1 MASTL
6 HTTDASSSTAGP
18 SRDKRGRVKLSALRS
33 VIRPDSTA
41 SLKEPTLTESD
52 VAAILEQAG
61 FTPCMIETGVPIIGM
76 SRFSTDSGTSVPET
90 ETTDAMDLGL
100 ADMGDLGQKLEQ
112 ALGASVQLTTKSME
126 QMVSKMSNQ
135 VARVLEEN
143 QARSVSELVV
153 LRMKLDKLKAVA
165 KEREAEV
172 EARMSSMA
180 AYMNQMNSEIK
191 ALRSER
197 GSLGPLLINAAP
209 LLSLALLG
217 GTSLYMALCARRQRT
232 SRTSA

>member
-1 MASTL
+1 M
-6 HTTDASSSTAGP
+6 
-18 SRDKRGRVKLSALRS
+18 KLSALRS

-76 SRFSTDSGTSVPET
+76 SRFSTDSGTSVTET
-90 ETTDAMDLGL
+90 ETTRADAMDLGL